1 MAKKDTNV
9 TTAFVLSGG
18 GSLGSVQVGMLQALA
33 AHGVEPDLLIGTSV
47 GALNAAYLA
56 GHGLGEESLDELAR
70 TWLGLRSH
78 DVFPIAPFRLGLA
91 AVGRVESLCS
101 NGPLRRLIRTHL
113 TFDLLEDAPVPLHV
127 VTTELRSGKEVLLSR
142 GDAVDA
148 VLASAAIPAVFPSVD
163 IEGNTLVDGG
173 IADNA
178 ALSQAIELGAD
189 RIYVLPTGYP
199 CDLTR
204 RPRTPLSA
212 AVHALTLL
220 IQQRLIIDVEHYSSQ
235 VDIRVMPPLCPL
247 DVSSVDFRHTGHLID
262 DSRAATAGWLQSHDV
277 RSDDPG
283 RILALHT
290 HHH

>member
-1 MAKKDTNV
+1 MAKKNQMP

-18 GSLGSVQVGMLQALA
+18 GSLGSVQVGMLQALE
-33 AHGVEPDLLIGTSV
+33 AHGVQPDLLIGTSV
-47 GALNAAYLA
+47 GALNAAFIA
-56 GHGLGEESLDELAR
+56 GNGLSEESLDRLSR
-70 TWLGLRSH
+70 TWLGLRSR
-78 DVFPIAPFRLGLA
+78 DVFPIEPIRLGLA

-101 NGPLRRLIRTHL
+101 NGPLRRLIKNHL
-113 TFDLLEDAPVPLHV
+113 AFERLEDAPIPIHV
-127 VTTELRSGKEVLLSR
+127 VATELRSGKEVLLSE
-142 GDAVDA
+142 GDAADA
-148 VLASAAIPAVFPSVD
+148 VLASAAIPAVFPSVEVD
-163 IEGNTLVDGG
+163 GRPLVDGG

-178 ALSQAIELGAD
+178 ALSQAMELGAE

-204 RPRTPLSA
+204 RPRTPLSS

-220 IQQRLIIDVEHYSSQ
+220 IQQRLIVDIEHYSSR

-247 DVSSVDFRHTGHLID
+247 DVSSIEFGHTGRLID
-262 DSRAATAGWLQSHDV
+262 DSRAATAGWLQAHD
-277 RSDDPG
+277 SPSEDPG

>member
-1 MAKKDTNV
+1 MATKKKHV
-9 TTAFVLSGG
+9 TTAYVLSGG
-18 GSLGSVQVGMLQALA
+18 GSLGSVQVGMLQALT

-56 GHGLGEESLDELAR
+56 GHGVSEQSLDHLAR
-70 TWLGLRSH
+70 TWLRLRTR
-78 DVFPIAPFRLGLA
+78 DVFPIEPIRLGLA
-91 AVGRVESLCS
+91 AIGRVESLCS
-101 NGPLRRLIRTHL
+101 NGPLRRLIHSHL
-113 TFDLLEDAPVPLHV
+113 SFERLEDSPIPLHV
-127 VTTELRSGKEVLLSR
+127 VATELQSGKEVLLSE

-148 VLASAAIPAVFPSVD
+148 VLASAAIPAVFPSVEID
-163 IEGNTLVDGG
+163 GRVLVDGG

-178 ALSQAIELGAD
+178 ALSQAIDLGAE

-199 CDLTR
+199 CDLTK
-204 RPRTPLSA
+204 RPRTPLST

-220 IQQRLIIDVEHYSSQ
+220 IQQRLIIDVEHYHDK

-247 DVSSVDFRHTGHLID
+247 DVSSVDFAHTGHLID
-262 DSRAATAGWLQSHDV
+262 SSRAATAGWLQSNDE

-290 HHH
+290 HRH